1 MHLSNSIDCV
11 FQGSYGVIL
20 LSPVT
25 NLTQLNPATTVILP
39 LVLWLTNKKHL
50 SPPWDFHSASVLD
63 PLRLCYLSSRA
74 RESKMSTSPGW
85 KLNQSRPKSSQNWEI
100 YTWKEPSNL
109 SSSPK
114 LESSPQGLNLSF
126 TLPSLRRHF
135 PVSVWWSSG
144 DQEHTPSLGK

>member
-11 FQGSYGVIL
+11 FQGQLWYN
-20 LSPVT
+20 SPISCYQPHSVKSRNHCDSAPGT
-25 NLTQLNPATTVILP
+25 LTHKQETFI
-39 LVLWLTNKKHL
+39 
-50 SPPWDFHSASVLD
+50 PPWDFHSASVLD